1 MNIYIYIYSY
11 TIDILCETSM
21 DIISMLPRDK
31 IGITA
36 MVTDYFSEKATGTD
50 TYFESIFKVVVV
62 VYF

>member
-1 MNIYIYIYSY
+1 
-11 TIDILCETSM
+11 M